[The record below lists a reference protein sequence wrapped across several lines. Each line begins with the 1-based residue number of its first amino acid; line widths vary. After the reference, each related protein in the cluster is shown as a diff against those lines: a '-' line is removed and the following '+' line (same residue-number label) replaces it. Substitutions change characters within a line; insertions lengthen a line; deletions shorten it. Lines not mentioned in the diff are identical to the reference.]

1 MCQPVTAL
9 QAIDGWWLPALCL
22 IFCSSWWQP
31 FLSNLPDQHCHNG
44 LWQCSNAG
52 LPAQMHIYS
61 FCWQKLNSF
70 FRIHKIAPYK
80 MSWGKF
86 STTVNGVVLRTNH
99 WEKTLCDKSFSNSNV
114 LFPGKEKIF
123 KKKKITTQ
131 RNQITYVHQK
141 ICCPS
146 EFSESISVFEFKF
159 LMLCLHL

>member
-114 LFPGKEKIF
+114 LFPGKEKIL
-123 KKKKITTQ
+123 KKKKSQPREIRLHMCTKKYVALLNFQ
-131 RNQITYVHQK
+131 NQ
-141 ICCPS
+141 
-146 EFSESISVFEFKF
+146 F
-159 LMLCLHL
+159 LYLNLSF